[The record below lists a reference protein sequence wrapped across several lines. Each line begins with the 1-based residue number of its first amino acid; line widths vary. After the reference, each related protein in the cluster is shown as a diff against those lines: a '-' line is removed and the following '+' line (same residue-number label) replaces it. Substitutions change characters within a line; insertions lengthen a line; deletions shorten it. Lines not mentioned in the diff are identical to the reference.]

1 MVGPVSKVAE
11 VASAAL
17 AKASGKLASG
27 GVLPAGTG
35 NDLVEEPPAAVIP
48 KARADAL
55 RKSYQRA
62 EKRVDAAQ
70 EALKAAK
77 TDILAA
83 MGASTVL
90 QVAETGKPLAEHKTV
105 TALTF
110 DQTRFRKEHP
120 DQAAGYMRERTQTR
134 FRLLV

>member
-1 MVGPVSKVAE
+1 MVGPVSKVAG

-17 AKASGKLASG
+17 AKASGKLAG
-27 GVLPAGTG
+27 GGALPAEAVA
-35 NDLVEEPPAAVIP
+35 LVEEPPAAVIP
-48 KARADAL
+48 KTRADAL

-77 TDILAA
+77 GDILAA
-83 MGASTVL
+83 MGPSTVL

-120 DQAAGYMRERTQTR
+120 DQAAGYMKERVQSR